1 MTSKYGRMFS
11 VTMRRLNRMDAG
23 LDRQAG
29 ECGKQFRDRV
39 LAYKSLVLP
48 GGDAEQRRSLLRV
61 VRMAL
66 LGGGYENCRIKKIST
81 WATLSKR
88 TRSAP
93 RARLSGCVPNLSLVP
108 RCPDEPTDHRP

>member
-1 MTSKYGRMFS
+1 

-48 GGDAEQRRSLLRV
+48 GGDAQQRRSRLRV

-66 LGGGYENCRIKKIST
+66 VGGGYENCRIEENIHLGYAFKTDSIRS
-81 WATLSKR
+81 SR
-88 TRSAP
+88 TSSRMRS
-93 RARLSGCVPNLSLVP
+93 
-108 RCPDEPTDHRP
+108 